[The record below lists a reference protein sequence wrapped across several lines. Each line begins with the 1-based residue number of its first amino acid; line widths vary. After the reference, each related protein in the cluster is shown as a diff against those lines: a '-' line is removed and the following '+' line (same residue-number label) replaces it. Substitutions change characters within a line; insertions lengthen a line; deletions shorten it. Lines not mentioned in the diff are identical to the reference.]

1 MFNKKIHRHI
11 TAIFGYALITLSTT
25 VFAETIL
32 IKNATI
38 YDGNTNKP
46 YEGNVLIDGKI
57 IKKVS
62 PNDMQG
68 DFIIDASG
76 KIVTPGFIATDTNIG
91 IVEIGALSVTR
102 DDSSEIYKIGF
113 SIYDAFNPNSTL
125 IPWNRSNGIT
135 SALTIPQNT
144 SSPIGGLGS
153 YFVLDGELSITGEKD
168 MVMTG
173 SVGGSSNHSRSETF
187 AVIDDLLS
195 FAKSINQKDLDT
207 DVDISELIDE
217 SPIAEFMELHPR
229 DVRALFR
236 LVNDDLPLVMKAHR
250 ASDLLKLV
258 EMKKKYNLNMIIMG
272 AQEAHLVKDI
282 IAKNDIPLIINPI
295 NNIPGS
301 FDELASNIKMA
312 SILEKAGIELMFTAP
327 RSHNFHLIR
336 QGAGVAV
343 AHGMSYEIAIKGL
356 TSIPAKVFGIENRGE
371 IKSGNYADIIIW
383 DADPLEPSSMPEYVF
398 INGENM
404 NLTTRSTRLRDRY
417 TSDPDKPNTYRD

>member
-1 MFNKKIHRHI
+1 MINKKIHQFI
-11 TAIFGYALITLSTT
+11 TFGYVLIALNTN

-38 YDGNTNKP
+38 YDGNINKP
-46 YEGNVLIDGKI
+46 YEGHVLIDGKI

-62 PNDMQG
+62 TNDMQG

-76 KIVTPGFIATDTNIG
+76 KIVTPGLIATDTNIG

-113 SIYDAFNPNSTL
+113 SIYDAYNPNSTL

-153 YFVLDGELSITGEKD
+153 FFVLDGELNITGKKD

-173 SVGGSSNHSRSETF
+173 SVGGDSNHSRSEMY

-195 FAKSINQKDLDT
+195 FAKSINQKDLSTDT
-207 DVDISELIDE
+207 NISELID
-217 SPIAEFMELHPR
+217 SSTIAEFMELHPR
-229 DVRALFR
+229 DVIALYK
-236 LVNDDLPLVMKAHR
+236 LVNNNLPLVMKAHR

-258 EMKKKYNLNMIIMG
+258 EIKKKYNLNLIIMG
-272 AQEAHLVKDI
+272 AQEANLVKDT
-282 IAKNDIPLIINPI
+282 IAKNKIPLIINPI

-312 SILEKAGIELMFTAP
+312 GMLEKANIELMFTAP

-343 AHGMSYEIAIKGL
+343 ANGMSYETAIKGL
-356 TSIPAKVFGIENRGE
+356 SSTPAKVFGLEKRGE
-371 IKSGNYADIIIW
+371 IKSGNFADIIIW

-398 INGENM
+398 INGKSID
-404 NLTTRSTRLRDRY
+404 LTTRSARLRDRY
-417 TSDPDKPNTYRD
+417 TTDPEKPNTYRN

>member
-1 MFNKKIHRHI
+1 MFNKKIHQFI
-11 TAIFGYALITLSTT
+11 TVIFGYALITLSTT

-46 YEGNVLIDGKI
+46 YEGNILIDGKI

-144 SSPIGGLGS
+144 ASPIGGLGS
-153 YFVLDGELSITGEKD
+153 FFVLDGELNITGEKD

-173 SVGGSSNHSRSETF
+173 RVGGSSNHSRSETY

-195 FAKSINQKDLDT
+195 FAKSLDQKDLST
-207 DVDISELIDE
+207 DADISEVIDN
-217 SPIAEFMELHPR
+217 STIAEFMELHPR
-229 DVRALFR
+229 DVRALFK
-236 LVNDDLPLVMKAHR
+236 LLNNDLPLVMKAHR
-250 ASDLLKLV
+250 ASDLLKLI
-258 EMKKKYNLNMIIMG
+258 ELKKKYNLNLIIMG
-272 AQEAHLVKDI
+272 AQEANLVKDI

-295 NNIPGS
+295 NNIPDS

-312 SILEKAGIELMFTAP
+312 GMLEEADIELMFTAP

-343 AHGMSYEIAIKGL
+343 ANGMSYETAIRGL
-356 TSIPAKVFGIENRGE
+356 SATPAKVFGLEKRGE
-371 IKSGNYADIIIW
+371 IKQGNFADIIIW

-398 INGENM
+398 INGESID
-404 NLTTRSTRLRDRY
+404 LTTRSSRLRDRY
-417 TSDPDKPNTYRD
+417 TSDPEKPNTYRN

>member
-1 MFNKKIHRHI
+1 MINKKIHKFL
-11 TAIFGYALITLSTT
+11 TYGYLLIAFDAYL
-25 VFAETIL
+25 FAETIL

-38 YDGNTNKP
+38 YDGNTNQP

-76 KIVTPGFIATDTNIG
+76 KIVTPGLIATDTNIG

-102 DDSSEIYKIGF
+102 DDASEIYKIGF
-113 SIYDAFNPNSTL
+113 SIYDAYNPNSTL

-153 YFVLDGELSITGEKD
+153 FFVLDGELNITGKKD

-173 SVGGSSNHSRSETF
+173 SVGGDSNNSRSEMY

-195 FAKSINQKDLDT
+195 FAKSINQKDLSTDT
-207 DVDISELIDE
+207 NISELIGN
-217 SPIAEFMELHPR
+217 STIAEFMELHPR
-229 DVRALFR
+229 DVIALYK
-236 LVNDDLPLVMKAHR
+236 LVNNNLPLVMKAHR

-258 EMKKKYNLNMIIMG
+258 EIKKKYNLNLIIMG
-272 AQEAHLVKDI
+272 AQEANLVKDA
-282 IAKNDIPLIINPI
+282 IAKNNIPLIINPI

-312 SILEKAGIELMFTAP
+312 GMLEKADIELMFTAP

-343 AHGMSYEIAIKGL
+343 ANGMSYETAIRGL
-356 TSIPAKVFGIENRGE
+356 SSTPAKIFGLEKRGE
-371 IKSGNYADIIIW
+371 IKSGNFADIIIW

-398 INGENM
+398 INGKSID
-404 NLTTRSTRLRDRY
+404 LTTRSSRLRDRY
-417 TSDPDKPNTYRD
+417 TTDPEKPNTYRN